1 MEVGEKNFPT
11 IELAGPMGVE
21 EMGIN
26 MKDMLGNLFQGRSKR
41 RKMRVDEAMD
51 YLMQEEEE
59 RLIDMD
65 SVARASLERLGSSG
79 IIFPYEIE
87 HDAGRETRPRPY
99 ISADGLQRAF

>member
-1 MEVGEKNFPT
+1 MLLTQLYQGKLDNRLVEMEGREKNFPT

-65 SVARASLERLGSSG
+65 AVERASLDRVEWSC
-79 IIFPYEIE
+79 II
-87 HDAGRETRPRPY
+87 
-99 ISADGLQRAF
+99 L